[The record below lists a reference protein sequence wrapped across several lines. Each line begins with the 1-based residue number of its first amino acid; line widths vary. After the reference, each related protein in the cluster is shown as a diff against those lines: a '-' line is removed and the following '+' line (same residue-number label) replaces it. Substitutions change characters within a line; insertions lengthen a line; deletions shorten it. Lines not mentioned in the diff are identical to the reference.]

1 MKLAL
6 PVCFLTA
13 LIFISPVA
21 INAQRPGFSIG
32 MQASQLSG
40 VSAPQ
45 MPPLPRL
52 LPAPSP
58 VAVRSLELTL
68 KPLNLVSYRLS
79 PPQIDFAP
87 DPRRMFLPAVPL
99 ALDPTLASRSPQ
111 ICVDASLTRV
121 GR

>member
-6 PVCFLTA
+6 TVWFLTA
-13 LIFISPVA
+13 LMFISPVA
-21 INAQRPGFSIG
+21 IRAQRLGFSIG
-32 MQASQLSG
+32 MPASHPSAVG
-40 VSAPQ
+40 APQ
-45 MPPLPRL
+45 MPPLPRQ

-58 VAVRSLELTL
+58 AGLASLKLTL
-68 KPLNLVSYRLS
+68 KPLNLVSYHLS

-87 DPRRMFLPAVPL
+87 DPRRMSLPAVPL
-99 ALDPTLASRSPQ
+99 ALDPTLASGSPQ

>member
-1 MKLAL
+1 MKPAL
-6 PVCFLTA
+6 PGCFLTA

-21 INAQRPGFSIG
+21 INAQRLGFSIG

-58 VAVRSLELTL
+58 VAVPPLQLTL

-87 DPRRMFLPAVPL
+87 DPRRMSLPAVPL
-99 ALDPTLASRSPQ
+99 ALDPVLARSSLQ
-111 ICVDASLTRV
+111 ICIEASLQRV

>member
-1 MKLAL
+1 MKVAL
-6 PVCFLTA
+6 TVGFWIA

-21 INAQRPGFSIG
+21 INAQRLGFSIG

-52 LPAPSP
+52 LPPPLPAAPPSP
-58 VAVRSLELTL
+58 PLTL
-68 KPLNLVSYRLS
+68 KPLNLVSYHLS

-87 DPRRMFLPAVPL
+87 DPRRMLPAVPL
-99 ALDPTLASRSPQ
+99 PLDPTLASRSPQ

>member
-1 MKLAL
+1 MKPAL

-21 INAQRPGFSIG
+21 INAQRLGFSIG
-32 MQASQLSG
+32 MPASQTRAVGPS
-40 VSAPQ
+40 Q

-52 LPAPSP
+52 PASP
-58 VAVRSLELTL
+58 ELTL
-68 KPLNLVSYRLS
+68 KPLNLLSYHLS

-87 DPRRMFLPAVPL
+87 DPRRMSLPAVPL
-99 ALDPTLASRSPQ
+99 ALDPVLARSSLQ
-111 ICVDASLTRV
+111 ICIDASLQRV

>member
-6 PVCFLTA
+6 PVCFLA
-13 LIFISPVA
+13 AVIFISPVA
-21 INAQRPGFSIG
+21 INAQRLGFSIG
-32 MQASQLSG
+32 MQAPQPSG
-40 VSAPQ
+40 ASTPQ

-58 VAVRSLELTL
+58 GVLPSPELTL
-68 KPLNLVSYRLS
+68 KPFNLVSYRLS

-87 DPRRMFLPAVPL
+87 DPRRTSIPVVPL
-99 ALDPTLASRSPQ
+99 ALDPILAKRSLQ
-111 ICVDASLTRV
+111 ICIDASFQRV

>member
-1 MKLAL
+1 MKPAL
-6 PVCFLTA
+6 TVCLLT
-13 LIFISPVA
+13 LLMLISPVA
-21 INAQRPGFSIG
+21 GHAQRLGFSVG
-32 MQASQLSG
+32 MPASQPSG
-40 VSAPQ
+40 VRTPQ

-58 VAVRSLELTL
+58 GALALPQLTL
-68 KPLNLVSYRLS
+68 KPSNLVSYHLS

-87 DPRRMFLPAVPL
+87 DPRRMSLPAVPL

-111 ICVDASLTRV
+111 ICDASLPRV